1 MRSFRRGD
9 RASSSASDHGGGVA
23 TIDAPQG
30 SSAKTSRRNYDPAWD
45 DWDRPRRWPGV
56 LLSCIIVLAFM
67 AVVIWHFR
75 PHVAPIP
82 HHTNIVPSKGQ
93 LKLPFVVG
101 GGTTDVV
108 ATFKGTTDSSSHTP
122 LSFTSNGDLL
132 VLHAIC
138 VCQYNFDV
146 TVDQGFDNPVVIP
159 ISGLGSHNTALDL
172 TLPKGTYQFQ
182 VVGSG
187 PWKLVLIQPQ
197 ANLPLL
203 PTPYVPSPGCG
214 CHEFSYFSEGNSVIG
229 PFSSADGHLALAFLS
244 SGHGEIF
251 TRVLNMQGTSVAVPL
266 YGKSPYEHSVTLRNL
281 PNPYYLEVSAVGF
294 WKVEVRPSAKS

>member
-1 MRSFRRGD
+1 MRSFRRGG
-9 RASSSASDHGGGVA
+9 RASSPPSDHGGGVA
-23 TIDAPQG
+23 TIDAPQPTP
-30 SSAKTSRRNYDPAWD
+30 SKSSRRNYDPAWN

-56 LLSCIIVLAFM
+56 LLSCVIVLAFM
-67 AVVIWHFR
+67 AVVVWHFR
-75 PHVAPIP
+75 PHAAPV
-82 HHTNIVPSKGQ
+82 HHQPNIVPSNGQ
-93 LKLPFVVG
+93 LEKPFVVG

-108 ATFKGTTDSSSHTP
+108 ATFQGTTDSSTHTP
-122 LSFTSNGDLL
+122 LNFTTNGELL

-146 TVDQGFDNPVVIP
+146 TVEQGFDNPLDIP
-159 ISGLGSHNTALDL
+159 VSGLGSHNTALDL

-203 PTPYVPSPGCG
+203 PTPYVPKPGCG

-229 PFSSADGHLALAFLS
+229 PFSSADSYLALAFLS
-244 SGHGEIF
+244 ASHGDIF
-251 TRVLNMQGTSVAVPL
+251 TRVLNLQGASVGPAL
-266 YGKSPYEHSVTLRNL
+266 YGRSPYVHSLTLHNL
-281 PNPYYLEVSAVGF
+281 PSAYYLEISGVGL
-294 WKVEVRPSAKS
+294 WKVEVRPSTKS